1 MCPVPE
7 DRVNDMTQL
16 AYIEDYNGIDVHK
29 ASGWESAPT
38 VNSFDQDTVLD
49 CDAFRKLPVLVIT
62 KGAIGL
68 QHMLGDGRQTISLIF
83 FDGDVVDFRHFG
95 KASGKLVCMLPVSAN
110 LYKGDEFDQMQRSS
124 TRFQI
129 EQTSN
134 QARQHLYA
142 AQHSV
147 DLARKS
153 AIEKLA
159 SFIFECRKRQQLGRS
174 LNICLRLRRTDIA
187 DYMGL
192 RVETLSRAFSKLRQ
206 MKLILS
212 NDADEIEILNEPALR
227 QLANGK
233 TVSNWVR
240 HDEYPQT

>member
-1 MCPVPE
+1 
-7 DRVNDMTQL
+7 MTQL
-16 AYIEDYNGIDVHK
+16 AYIEDYDSVNVHDT
-29 ASGWESAPT
+29 SSWLSTPT
-38 VNSFDQDTVLD
+38 VNIFDQDTVLD
-49 CDAFRKLPVLVIT
+49 CDAFSHLPILVIK

-83 FDGDVVDFRHFG
+83 FDGDVLDCRHYG
-95 KASGKLVCMLPVSAN
+95 KASGKLVCILPVTAE
-110 LYKGDEFDQMQRSS
+110 LYNGDDLEHMQRTN

-129 EQTSN
+129 EQASN

-174 LNICLRLRRTDIA
+174 LSVCLRLRRMDIA

-206 MKLILS
+206 MKLISS
-212 NDADEIEILNEPALR
+212 NDADEIKILNEPALR

-233 TVSNWVR
+233 TASNWVR
-240 HDEYPQT
+240 HDEYSHT

>member
-1 MCPVPE
+1 
-7 DRVNDMTQL
+7 MTQL
-16 AYIEDYNGIDVHK
+16 AYIEDYKGPAPLEP
-29 ASGWESAPT
+29 ASFINAPT
-38 VNSFDQDTVLD
+38 ANLFEQDTVLD
-49 CDAFRKLPVLVIT
+49 CEAFRKLPVLVIS

-68 QHMLGDGRQTISLIF
+68 QHMLGDGRQTISVIY
-83 FDGDVVDFRHFG
+83 FDGDVIDFRYFG
-95 KASGKLVCMLPVSAN
+95 KASGKLVCILPVTAN
-110 LYKGDEFDQMQRSS
+110 LYKGDEFDQMQQSS

-134 QARQHLYA
+134 MARQHLYA

-174 LNICLRLRRTDIA
+174 LKVCLRLRRIDIA

-192 RVETLSRAFSKLRQ
+192 RVETLSRAFSTLKK
-206 MKLILS
+206 MNLILANES
-212 NDADEIEILNEPALR
+212 DEIEILNEPALR

-233 TVSNWVR
+233 TASSWVK
-240 HDEYPQT
+240 HNDGP